1 MKDSWKKFK
10 EIKTNE
16 LEEHLKKNSLDAQIV
31 QLIRKINK
39 NPNLVTISS
48 CAGRI
53 VLTTEGNEKEFHR
66 KWHREVKPEEIELA
80 IIDYKLDQILWF
92 RCEPFIL
99 HVAAK
104 DLKSTHDF
112 IRKVKNTRIE
122 HSGIQSISKDKIIIE
137 IQGTG
142 NISIPINYVEG
153 SWNKIIKLANEMLE
167 NNFKKIKDIQNQ
179 LSNPDVANCCSRACS
194 GTIRRS

>member
-16 LEEHLKKNSLDAQIV
+16 LEEHLKKNSLDEQIV
-31 QLIRKINK
+31 PLIRKINK
-39 NPNLVTISS
+39 NPNLVSISS

-53 VLTTEGNEKEFHR
+53 VLTTEGEKEKFHR

-80 IIDYKLDQILWF
+80 IINYTKDKILWF
-92 RCEPFIL
+92 RCEPFVL
-99 HVAAK
+99 TVAATNEK
-104 DLKSTHDF
+104 IALEF
-112 IRKVKNTRIE
+112 LRKIRIE
-122 HSGIQSISKDKIIIE
+122 GVTGGIQSIASGRIIIE

-142 NISIPINYVEG
+142 TIVIPINYVEG

-167 NNFKKIKDIQNQ
+167 KNFKKIMELEKV
-179 LSNPDVANCCSRACS
+179 L
-194 GTIRRS
+194 